1 MMQGKIATISPIPN
15 KTLTNGLKIQFIR
28 KPKPILITDTTREL
42 SLPSTFHKLVALYTS
57 FFFARAKQMAIKND
71 LFADIQNEERKLGIH
86 VKAQDRNYSSRMIPN
101 VENNH

>member
-1 MMQGKIATISPIPN
+1 
-15 KTLTNGLKIQFIR
+15 
-28 KPKPILITDTTREL
+28 
-42 SLPSTFHKLVALYTS
+42 
-57 FFFARAKQMAIKND
+57 MAIKND